1 MAPQRPFRQR
11 VFLFRLLAAIFDVE
25 AFFLAF
31 SVVKCKDAE
40 MCPDLGTRSEQLFG
54 VAVATTL
61 SLLGVGINNKNDAS

>member
-11 VFLFRLLAAIFDVE
+11 VFLFRMLAAIFVVE

-31 SVVKCKDAE
+31 SFIKCETRDA
-40 MCPDLGTRSEQLFG
+40 CPELGNRSEQPFG
-54 VAVATTL
+54 VAIATTL

>member
-1 MAPQRPFRQR
+1 MASQRPFRQR
-11 VFLFRLLAAIFDVE
+11 VFLFRLLASIFAVE

-31 SVVKCKDAE
+31 SFVRCKDAE

-61 SLLGVGINNKNDAS
+61 SLLGVGINNRNDAS